1 VIGKLMT
8 VEIEGAKTMGDTEE
22 TVEAD
27 LLAEITGI
35 KIQLVV
41 VIATST
47 MIELLFETKKVIP
60 VIILGVAITILLKI
74 QNL

>member
-1 VIGKLMT
+1 MIGKLT
-8 VEIEGAKTMGDTEE
+8 IVEIEGAKTMVDTEE

-27 LLAEITGI
+27 LPAEITGI

-41 VIATST
+41 VIAIST

-60 VIILGVAITILLKI
+60 VIILGVAITILLKT

>member
-1 VIGKLMT
+1 MT

>member
-1 VIGKLMT
+1 M
-8 VEIEGAKTMGDTEE
+8 ADTEE
-22 TVEAD
+22 TVEVD
-27 LLAEITGI
+27 LPAEITGI

-60 VIILGVAITILLKI
+60 VIMHGVAITILLKI